1 VSYASL
7 LVYVDADDEP
17 ERRVRLCAGLADK
30 FNATLIGISATLC
43 PPMMVERV
51 AFQRTEDAEIKAL
64 TKKFADKGQWF
75 RQSAG
80 ASHRNLTWRTA
91 FDFPAIALARAARS
105 ADLVV
110 IGRSAGCGDPYTS
123 LDPGDVLLRLG
134 RPALVVPDE
143 VSSLLAENVVIGW
156 KDAREARRAVLDAL
170 PFLYEAT
177 GVTIAEICLRGD
189 EDPAQARL
197 DDVARY
203 LGDHRIKTKDR
214 VILHQHGSGAAQL
227 IRLAQDEHADLLVTG
242 AYGHSR
248 LGEWIFGGVTRD
260 LLATSPICCLMSH

>member
-1 VSYASL
+1 MSYASL
-7 LVYVDADDEP
+7 LVYVDADGEP

-75 RQSAG
+75 RQTAG
-80 ASHRNLTWRTA
+80 AGRRNCTWRTA
-91 FDFPAIALARAARS
+91 FDFPAIALARAARTV
-105 ADLVV
+105 DLVV

-123 LDPGDVLLRLG
+123 LDPGDALLRLG

-156 KDAREARRAVLDAL
+156 KDAREARRAVLDAI

-189 EDPAQARL
+189 EDAAQARL

-214 VILHQHGSGAAQL
+214 VILHEHGSGAAQL